1 MVTFERVNGFAPPV
15 LNPGGISILGT
26 TQTVELER
34 TWPIEEIIVNV
45 FGTVG
50 GTALTLVA
58 SPQTPEQVNNIA
70 GILKRVRLSINDGV
84 QPRNIVDYSGFG
96 LLEHVSQSGYN
107 LDRST
112 WEVIRRAGMATITS
126 APTFPASANFRLSYR
141 VPLVHPLIS
150 SPLRERCMLP
160 CHRFPQ
166 NPLLSLDFASAS
178 EMYSAGALSFA
189 GAEIVLMRRTINSA
203 IDAAIEKSGG
213 YLASDLIE
221 VPYTIGAGVSGE
233 QRFEVQRPGSYL
245 NLLLRQYKGGE
256 IGRAHV

>member
-112 WEVIRRAGMATITS
+112 WEVIRRAGMATI
-126 APTFPASANFRLSYR
+126 
-141 VPLVHPLIS
+141 
-150 SPLRERCMLP
+150 
-160 CHRFPQ
+160 
-166 NPLLSLDFASAS
+166 
-178 EMYSAGALSFA
+178 
-189 GAEIVLMRRTINSA
+189 
-203 IDAAIEKSGG
+203 K
-213 YLASDLIE
+213 
-221 VPYTIGAGVSGE
+221 
-233 QRFEVQRPGSYL
+233 
-245 NLLLRQYKGGE
+245 